1 MNTAQRTSTRRQHS
15 RRAFIAMALIVIG
28 LLGVQIARGGT
39 IEVDTFHTGGFY
51 GLDAMGMPTATP
63 DNDMSFQN
71 YFMGH
76 TTVSGFTTPERRA
89 FFAFD
94 LSGVLVDGEEIVSM
108 SLVLENVFG
117 GVMANFTDGFE
128 IAKFT
133 STSSTYDMIADP
145 DGAMVP
151 AIEIFDTFGTG
162 EFYGDIVFDADG
174 PMPGPVEIA
183 MSPDA
188 IMNAMDSIGADSPFM
203 ITGMME
209 TYDPAPG
216 IGLEFL
222 FGLTDVVDGVPT
234 GFPVPKLVIETAP
247 VPAPS
252 GLMALAGA
260 GLIASKRR
268 R

>member
-51 GLDAMGMPTATP
+51 GLD
-63 DNDMSFQN
+63 
-71 YFMGH
+71 
-76 TTVSGFTTPERRA
+76 
-89 FFAFD
+89 
-94 LSGVLVDGEEIVSM
+94 
-108 SLVLENVFG
+108 
-117 GVMANFTDGFE
+117 VMANFTDGFE

-151 AIEIFDTFGTG
+151 VIEIFDTFGTG
-162 EFYGDIVFDADG
+162 DFYGDIVFDADG

-222 FGLTDVVDGVPT
+222 FGLTDVVVDFPT

-252 GLMALAGA
+252 GLMVLAGA

>member
-1 MNTAQRTSTRRQHS
+1 MKKTH
-15 RRAFIAMALIVIG
+15 AFVAGASLAL
-28 LLGVQIARGGT
+28 LTGVVSGGV

-76 TTVSGFTTPERRA
+76 TTVSGFTTPERRS

-94 LSGVLVDGEEIVSM
+94 MSGAVPMGEEIVSM

-128 IAKFT
+128 VAEFT
-133 STSSTYDMIADP
+133 STSSSYDAIADP

-151 AIEIFDTFGTG
+151 ALEIFDSFGTG
-162 EFYGDIVFDADG
+162 SFYGDVGFDMDG
-174 PMPGPVEIA
+174 PMPGPVEI
-183 MSPDA
+183 MLSPDA
-188 IMNAMDSIGADSPFM
+188 IMDAMAAMGADSPFVISGKM
-203 ITGMME
+203 A
-209 TYDPAPG
+209 TYDPEPM

-222 FGLTDVVDGVPT
+222 FGLTDVVVDDMPT
-234 GFPVPKLVIETAP
+234 GFPVPKLVITTAP
-247 VPAPS
+247 IPAPS
-252 GLMALAGA
+252 GMLTLGCA
-260 GLIASKRR
+260 GLLVSRR
-268 R
+268 RR